1 MRVLVDTQA
10 FFWWYS
16 EPAKLS
22 RQALS
27 TINDGNNTV
36 LISAA
41 TAWELSIKSA
51 MGRLDALP
59 LVLDFSTY
67 LSDEGFFELP
77 ISASHAIRAGL
88 LPSHHKD
95 PFDRLLVAQAQEL
108 SVPILSSDRW
118 LDQYGVMRLW

>member
-1 MRVLVDTQA
+1 VLVDTQA

-22 RQALS
+22 RRAAS
-27 TINDGNNTV
+27 TINDGSNTV
-36 LISAA
+36 FISAA

-51 MGRLDALP
+51 LGKLDALP
-59 LVLDFSTY
+59 LVMELARY
-67 LSDEGFFELP
+67 LSEEGFIELP
-77 ISASHAIRAGL
+77 ISISHATRAGL

-108 SVPILSSDRW
+108 SIPIVSSDRG
-118 LDQYGVMRLW
+118 LDQYGVLRLW